1 MSFAPIV
8 SLFFF
13 FFFSFRS
20 NGTPACV
27 LFLFCCTPVFIQHR
41 SSSVTRVE
49 RVTLRLGLSRE
60 GLEKCN
66 EALEAAA
73 TMADADEM
81 LKTASSK
88 FQEAAALALFNWG
101 NVHMCAARKAMD
113 GGRDPP
119 VEEGDPPGAAVATAE
134 RFDEVVD
141 HLDKAKGRYE
151 AALGV
156 KADFHDASIA
166 LAQRRYERARL
177 LCAAAGLSGDGN
189 APQKGHDGAK
199 RAKEAEE
206 EFEAACKDFLTVLG
220 QLPEEPSKEKKEE
233 AAAAAAGEKKEGE
246 AGEAGDAAAEEP
258 SMRAQVL
265 VMWGNTLFEHSQ
277 MCARLKK
284 EWRPLLDT
292 AITKFQDAGCAQS
305 DIDQALKVHRGVRAE
320 KK

>member
-1 MSFAPIV
+1 MFV
-8 SLFFF
+8 FFF
-13 FFFSFRS
+13 
-20 NGTPACV
+20 PY
-27 LFLFCCTPVFIQHR
+27 PQ
-41 SSSVTRVE
+41 
-49 RVTLRLGLSRE
+49 

-66 EALEAAA
+66 EALE
-73 TMADADEM
+73 TPVSMKDADDM
-81 LKTASSK
+81 LKSASDK

-119 VEEGDPPGAAVATAE
+119 LEEGGPPGAAIATADK
-134 RFDEVVD
+134 FDDVVKR
-141 HLDKAKGRYE
+141 LDQAKGRYE

-156 KADFHDASIA
+156 KPDFHDASIA

-189 APQKGHDGAK
+189 KPAQGHDGSK
-199 RAKEAEE
+199 RAAEADA

-220 QLPEEPSKEKKEE
+220 QLPEAPAKKSDDEEEKKK
-233 AAAAAAGEKKEGE
+233 AAAAAAASGDNKKEGE
-246 AGEAGDAAAEEP
+246 AGEAGEAAAAEEP

-284 EWRPLLDT
+284 PWRPLLDD
-292 AITKFQDAGCAQS
+292 AITKFKDAGCAQA

-320 KK
+320 KEGK